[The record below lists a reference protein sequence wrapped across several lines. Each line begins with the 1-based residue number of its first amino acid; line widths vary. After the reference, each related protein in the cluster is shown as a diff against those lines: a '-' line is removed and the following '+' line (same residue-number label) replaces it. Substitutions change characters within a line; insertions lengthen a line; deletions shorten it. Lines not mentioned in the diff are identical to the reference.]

1 MTSPPLPP
9 LTLVLGGQRSGK
21 SVFAEN
27 LIGAAPAIYLATAE
41 ALDDEMKDRIARHRD
56 RRGQGWTTVEEPID
70 LAGALRRYD
79 SAGRPVLL
87 DSLGMWVA
95 NLLGREK
102 NVAIETSGLV
112 NTLKDIAAPV
122 VIVSEEAGLGV
133 IPGNALARRYLDALG
148 SANQMAAAAADSV
161 VLMVAGLPQKLK

>member
-27 LIGAAPAIYLATAE
+27 LIGDAPAIYLATAE

-70 LAGALRRYD
+70 LAGALKRHD
-79 SAGRPVLL
+79 SVGRPVLL